1 MHIAHCT
8 KFEVVVAFRFFF
20 LADVINNAN
29 AFLPGGGLLMCGCS
43 DDFDTIG
50 VVTDFS
56 NKDVVVFHMSHH
68 ERLNEKRELRVYS
81 RPSPLLY
88 LDELLRTLKEESALF
103 ILLCRAFSSIES
115 YSSYFTY
122 F

>member
-50 VVTDFS
+50 VVTGFS
-56 NKDVVVFHMSHH
+56 NKEVVVFQMSHH
-68 ERLNEKRELRVYS
+68 ERLNEKRELLSSITFVVLHGRAIAMNTQRQLFS
-81 RPSPLLY
+81 SCFA
-88 LDELLRTLKEESALF
+88 ALF
-103 ILLCRAFSSIES
+103 HP
-115 YSSYFTY
+115 
-122 F
+122 